1 MKPDLKEMEAYALLL
16 QSASEGI
23 IRNIDFIRANPD
35 AETEENYNEIWQ
47 YANSAQTAAEKIA
60 VEIPASTEEKIIG
73 F

>member
-16 QSASEGI
+16 RSASEGI
-23 IRNIDFIRANPD
+23 IRNIAFIRANAD
-35 AETEENYNEIWQ
+35 AEHGENYNEIWQ

-60 VEIPASTEEKIIG
+60 VEIPANTEEKIIG

>member
-16 QSASEGI
+16 RNASEGI
-23 IRNIDFIRANPD
+23 IRNIAFIRANAD
-35 AETEENYNEIWQ
+35 AEHGENYNEIWQ

-60 VEIPASTEEKIIG
+60 VEIPANTEEKIIG